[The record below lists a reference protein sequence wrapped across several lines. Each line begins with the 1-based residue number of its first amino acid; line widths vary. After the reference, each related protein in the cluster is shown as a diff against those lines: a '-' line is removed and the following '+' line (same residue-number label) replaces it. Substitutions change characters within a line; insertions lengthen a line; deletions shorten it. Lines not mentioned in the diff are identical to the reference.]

1 MDTQDA
7 ERQGDAE
14 SATEDRFQRLRL
26 IEALLFASAEPLTP
40 RQLAA
45 HLQEPEGDVLG
56 LLQDLAGH
64 YANRGVNL
72 VQRGQAWAFRTAPD
86 TAQILQVERVVKR
99 KLSRAAMETL
109 ATIAYHQPVTRAEIE
124 QIRGV
129 SLSKGTFDALLEAG
143 WIKPKGRRQ
152 SPGRPVT
159 WGSTDAF
166 LDYFGLESLEA
177 LPGKEELKAAGLL
190 DRRPA
195 ITAMTS
201 RGALLDEAEVAT
213 TAEAAEEE
221 DAEERQE
228 AVVLSPPF
236 GAANSAKEAND
247 EEVLPTAPV

>member
-1 MDTQDA
+1 MDKQEA
-7 ERQGDAE
+7 ETQGDVE
-14 SATEDRFQRLRL
+14 GATEDRFQRLRL

-45 HLQEPEGDVLG
+45 QLQEAEDDILG
-56 LLQDLAGH
+56 LLQELAGH

-86 TAQILQVERVVKR
+86 TAQVLQVERVVKR

-124 QIRGV
+124 EIRGV
-129 SLSKGTFDALLEAG
+129 SLSKGSFDALLEAG

-152 SPGRPVT
+152 TPGRPVT

-166 LDYFGLESLEA
+166 LDHFGLESLEA

-201 RGALLDEAEVAT
+201 RGVLLDETEVAGAVEGDEGEE
-213 TAEAAEEE
+213 AEQ
-221 DAEERQE
+221 RQQ

-236 GAANSAKEAND
+236 GVATSAKEADDHENAVAD
-247 EEVLPTAPV
+247 PH